1 MNRVYTL
8 NMENVTVAN
17 NADSPWCFV
26 NPGVTLSLEA
36 LRAEISQRANTTSAQ
51 CAFGVGTKVTAFPTL
66 TSTTPRAMHLSDPAS
81 AITGGTTGAAGLS
94 GTNASASGGGATT
107 YKKNTNC
114 NALYGYLWL
123 PTPRSTMIVNAS
135 ASSGMGIIIAAAPA
149 TLTNWCAEFEFGE
162 LG

>member
-8 NMENVTVAN
+8 NMENVTATN
-17 NADSPWCFV
+17 SSDLFWCFV

-36 LRAEISQRANTTSAQ
+36 LRGEISQRANATSAQ
-51 CAFGVGTKVTAFPTL
+51 VAFGMGTKVTAFPTL
-66 TSTTPRAMHLSDPAS
+66 TSVSPRAMHLSDPAS
-81 AITGGTTGAAGLS
+81 AITGATTGAAGTS
-94 GTNASASGGGATT
+94 GTNASAAGGGAVT
-107 YKKNTNC
+107 YKKNTNA

-135 ASSGMGIIIAAAPA
+135 ASSGMGICIASAPA